1 MFAPDNVPENGEFY
15 FSDVEGMAGLI
26 GAQAVWIEETVEPHF
41 VVAMRNIEK
50 GAPIARAAEV
60 NLRNNHM

>member
-26 GAQAVWIEETVEPHF
+26 GAQAVWIEETVEPDF